1 MWRRVHTL
9 IKASSGGTCLNTTSL
24 RDRSSPMVRMET
36 LIGIAETRTIGRDSQ
51 DSLETSNSVHSRHH
65 YYRPSSP
72 ASFLPRP
79 HATPRPAKLAQAT
92 NGKQCPHAYHAH
104 LSHAL
109 ILGSLATPVHAIGA
123 AHSDWVGKS
132 EISVLSNRPL
142 CLEDRQSHG
151 DTYYNR
157 SGLRRTCSLSPWPE
171 GHGRMRGHAQWP
183 RPHNPQTKT

>member
-9 IKASSGGTCLNTTSL
+9 NKASSGGTCLNTTSL

-36 LIGIAETRTIGRDSQ
+36 LIRIAETRTIGRDSQ

-65 YYRPSSP
+65 YCRPSSP
-72 ASFLPRP
+72 ASFLSRP

-92 NGKQCPHAYHAH
+92 DEKPCPHAYHAH

-132 EISVLSNRPL
+132 EIS
-142 CLEDRQSHG
+142 DRQSHG

-157 SGLRRTCSLSPWPE
+157 SGLRPTCSLSPWPE
-171 GHGRMRGHAQWP
+171 GHGRVRSHAQWP